1 MENLKR
7 PLFQISILLW
17 AVLSLW
23 SPPAF
28 AWHDETHLAV
38 ARAAGY
44 AKWYN
49 AAGPDVAK
57 EKAGDREQR
66 NHFFDNNR
74 NVEITPQLVLEQ
86 ATRYNDPADV
96 EGHLY
101 GAIIASLREYAKSS
115 REEKY
120 AQYHLAYCA
129 HYIGDLSQPLHN
141 TPYDDFNKLHH
152 AANDG
157 LVERQILDR
166 LFMIG
171 RYIYAITLRRDHFE
185 SDLAAEIAR
194 IANIS
199 RRLGYKLR
207 RENRDM
213 TPEEAYIQLGHS
225 ASLLEAVLTSLREP
239 ASYPASPQKP

>member
-1 MENLKR
+1 MENMKR
-7 PLFQISILLW
+7 PLLWMGILAW
-17 AVLSLW
+17 AALFLVAL
-23 SPPAF
+23 PAL

-57 EKAGDREQR
+57 EKAGEREQH
-66 NHFFDNNR
+66 NHYFDNDR
-74 NVEITPQLVLEQ
+74 NVEITPRLVLAQ
-86 ATRYNDPADV
+86 VGRYNDPADR

-101 GAIIASLREYAKSS
+101 GAIIAALREYEKSA

-120 AQYHLAYCA
+120 AQYHLAYAA
-129 HYIGDLSQPLHN
+129 HYIADLSQPLHN

-157 LVERQILDR
+157 VVEREVLDR
-166 LFMIG
+166 LFKIG
-171 RYIYAITLRRDHFE
+171 KYMYPITLRRDRFE
-185 SDLAAEIAR
+185 DDLAAEIAR

-199 RRLGYKLR
+199 RQLGLKLR

-213 TPEEAYIQLGHS
+213 TPEEAYVQLGHS
-225 ASLLEAVLTSLREP
+225 ASLLEAVLNHLRR
-239 ASYPASPQKP
+239 

>member
-1 MENLKR
+1 MKPPFLQMGI
-7 PLFQISILLW
+7 FVW
-17 AVLSLW
+17 AMLSLGTL
-23 SPPAF
+23 PAF

-57 EKAGDREQR
+57 EKAGERESR
-66 NHFFDNNR
+66 NHYFDNNR
-74 NVEITPQLVLEQ
+74 NVEITPRLVLEQ
-86 ATRYNDPADV
+86 AGRYNDPSDE

-115 REEKY
+115 RGEKY
-120 AQYHLAYCA
+120 AQYHLAYAA

-141 TPYDDFNKLHH
+141 IAYDDFNKLHH

-157 LVERQILDR
+157 VVEKEVLDR
-166 LFMIG
+166 LFKVGKYM
-171 RYIYAITLRRDHFE
+171 YPITLRRGNFE
-185 SDLAAEIAR
+185 NDLAAEIAR

-199 RRLGYKLR
+199 HRLGDKLR
-207 RENRDM
+207 REKRDM

-225 ASLLEAVLTSLREP
+225 ASLLEAVLNSLREP
-239 ASYPASPQKP
+239 ADYAASPQNQ